1 MSDLKMLTTEEVAE
15 LTGSR
20 RENVSMWREIGIIQA
35 IKTGKGYMYPQE
47 EIKRFQRD
55 YKGFDV
61 SNRVKAIEA
70 YNQLNVAIR
79 L

>member
-35 IKTGKGYMYPQE
+35 IKTGKGYMYSQE

-55 YKGFDV
+55 YMGFDV